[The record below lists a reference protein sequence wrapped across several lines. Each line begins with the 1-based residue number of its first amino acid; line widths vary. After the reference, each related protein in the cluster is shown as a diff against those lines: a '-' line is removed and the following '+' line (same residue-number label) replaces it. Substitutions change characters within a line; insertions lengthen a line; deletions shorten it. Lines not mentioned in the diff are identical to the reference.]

1 MSGEQNGEPKVE
13 EPFDTTISLVC
24 FILGIASDDN
34 PRLFM
39 YAYKHIQS
47 LQFVVWDERK

>member
-1 MSGEQNGEPKVE
+1 MSGEQNGEPKVVE
-13 EPFDTTISLVC
+13 RFDTTISLVC

-39 YAYKHIQS
+39 YEHIQS